1 MVVGERLSDFAT
13 QAEESEE
20 VMNAGWMALE
30 GLEGLSEARLLV
42 TTRTTDSDRDLRVD
56 ADPPEGTEKQN
67 GTVASS
73 STAAETSS
81 QMTVETVEV
90 AHEELLRR
98 WDTLKAWANKDRRF
112 FAVAKSSDAV
122 AGRIS
127 AG

>member
-1 MVVGERLSDFAT
+1 
-13 QAEESEE
+13 
-20 VMNAGWMALE
+20 MNAGWMA
-30 GLEGLSEARLLV
+30 LEGLSEARLLV

-56 ADPPEGTEKQN
+56 ADPPEGTEKQSV
-67 GTVASS
+67 TVASS

-112 FAVAKSSDAV
+112 LQWRSRLTPLLGEYQRDKKGALLRGEALRESKLY
-122 AGRIS
+122 
-127 AG
+127 

>member
-20 VMNAGWMALE
+20 VMNAGWMA
-30 GLEGLSEARLLV
+30 LEGLSEARLLV